1 MISDLTKLKI
11 PEVNSTLSFNILLHV
26 TILFTILSLFFTH
39 YITKISSKIINNE
52 IKHIVEDN
60 ISKSSE
66 SINKMKEKL
75 FENIILQNNLIEQFE
90 NSDNNNEKITLK
102 NQIETTYNIINDL
115 KDKVDL
121 EVPSNLISQLNLKD
135 NLISQL
141 NLPANIINN
150 LKDKIKSENVKQYFP
165 YDYYHSLFSKED
177 PMRQSVNNEVLFYI
191 KFTNI
196 LLILFL
202 LLFAFYLLKTKSITM
217 DQIKEIGIENIL
229 TFICVG
235 AIEFLFFTN
244 VAMKYIPT
252 DPSLISK
259 SLIGFL
265 RK

>member
-60 ISKSSE
+60 VSKSSE

-75 FENIILQNNLIEQFE
+75 FENLNLQNNLIEKFE
-90 NSDNNNEKITLK
+90 NSNDTNEKKILQ
-102 NQIETTYNIINDL
+102 NQITQTYNIINDL
-115 KDKVDL
+115 KDKLNLD
-121 EVPSNLISQLNLKD
+121 VPSNID
-135 NLISQL
+135 QL
-141 NLPANIINN
+141 NLPSNIDQLNVPSNIINE
-150 LKDKIKSENVKQYFP
+150 LKDKIKLNNIKKYFP

-177 PMRQSVNNEVLFYI
+177 AMRQSINNEVFFYI

-196 LLILFL
+196 LLVVIL
-202 LLFAFYLLKTKSITM
+202 LLFTFYLLKTNSITI
-217 DQIKEIGIENIL
+217 DQIKEISIENIL